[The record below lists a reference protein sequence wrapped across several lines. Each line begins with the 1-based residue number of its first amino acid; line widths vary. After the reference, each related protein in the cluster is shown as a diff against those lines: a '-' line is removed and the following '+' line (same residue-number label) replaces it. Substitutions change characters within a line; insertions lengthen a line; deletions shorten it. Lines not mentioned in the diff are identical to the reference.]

1 MSRMSDLL
9 IDIQEDL
16 EEGIL
21 SYAEIAA
28 KYEVPVTWVIEAVE
42 NMLVDAIPSP
52 SLDAVLLKYLTG
64 NDIIKPWNKRYE

>member
-1 MSRMSDLL
+1 MSRMSDLML
-9 IDIQEDL
+9 DIQEDL
-16 EEGIL
+16 QDCKL

-52 SLDAVLLKYLTG
+52 SLDLVLLKYLTG
-64 NDIIKPWNKRYE
+64 NGIIKPWNKRYE

>member
-1 MSRMSDLL
+1 MSDLL
-9 IDIQEDL
+9 IDIQCDL

-21 SYAEIAA
+21 SFAEIAA

-52 SLDAVLLKYLTG
+52 SLRLSTFEVL
-64 NDIIKPWNKRYE
+64 DR

>member
-1 MSRMSDLL
+1 MSDLML
-9 IDIQEDL
+9 DIQEDL
-16 EEGIL
+16 RDCNL

-28 KYEVPVTWVIEAVE
+28 KHDVPVTWVIEAVE

>member
-1 MSRMSDLL
+1 MSRMSDLML
-9 IDIQEDL
+9 DIQCDL

-28 KYEVPVTWVIEAVE
+28 KHDVPVTWVIEAVE

-52 SLDAVLLKYLTG
+52 SLDLVLLKYLT
-64 NDIIKPWNKRYE
+64 DECIIKPWNKRHE